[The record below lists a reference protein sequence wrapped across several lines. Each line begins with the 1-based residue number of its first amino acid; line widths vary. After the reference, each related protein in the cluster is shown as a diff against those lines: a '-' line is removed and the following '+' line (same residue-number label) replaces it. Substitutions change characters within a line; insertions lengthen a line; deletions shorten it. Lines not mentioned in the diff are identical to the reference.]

1 MSRNDM
7 PVQGVPAV
15 LYPTRV
21 ARAEGESDASFVARV
36 KEWRAVSISVVDMP
50 VDPNCKTS
58 DGRYLTCCKFRC
70 SGKNPFRDA

>member
-15 LYPTRV
+15 LYPPWV
-21 ARAEGESDASFVARV
+21 VRAEGESDASFVARV
-36 KEWRAVSISVVDMP
+36 KEWRAVSISVVDTP

-58 DGRYLTCCKFRC
+58 DGRYLAIEWK
-70 SGKNPFRDA
+70 RDAV